1 MGTHTHTHAHTH
13 TYSVAYCICITDT
26 HKFTFLDLL
35 VSLHYSSKQTL
46 AHHLGRST
54 LCDSVTP
61 REPRTHTD
69 TQSHQLF
76 FTRTTTPLCNIWVCL
91 TYVQHKPLSSS
102 YESLHRYT
110 QTRITTNTSSNL
122 AHTLM
127 EFLTPSPSL
136 QQQHPCFGAVC
147 RLAKRW
153 LGAQLFSADV
163 CEDAADLLVAY
174 LFLHP
179 APMYLHTH
187 THTLLVSNTRIP
199 IHNVH

>member
-1 MGTHTHTHAHTH
+1 MCTLTSAHTHTHIHTHTHTHTQFHLYTPLRTGNNLPTHFISSEQISSHQNRTHLILSLHTHTPLHHYTTSTHHHTPLHHLHTTPPPHTTHTHTHAHTH

-69 TQSHQLF
+69 TKSHQLF

-91 TYVQHKPLSSS
+91 
-102 YESLHRYT
+102 
-110 QTRITTNTSSNL
+110 
-122 AHTLM
+122 
-127 EFLTPSPSL
+127 
-136 QQQHPCFGAVC
+136 
-147 RLAKRW
+147 
-153 LGAQLFSADV
+153 
-163 CEDAADLLVAY
+163 
-174 LFLHP
+174 
-179 APMYLHTH
+179 
-187 THTLLVSNTRIP
+187 
-199 IHNVH
+199 